1 MTVIEETLE
10 ETLEPLNVN
19 GFAVHPGLL
28 EARPIRRC
36 NLDECQAHCCGWGVS
51 IQTKQVD
58 DILAHQELIKPHLPL
73 ERRDAAKW
81 FDGELEPEED
91 HPDGGMVNSTSVVED
106 PTHPTGHNCIFLRP
120 DRKCALQVAG
130 IAAGEHPWRFKPF
143 YCALHPITFDTHV
156 IQLDQENELYVEGGS
171 CNRPDP
177 GNVIPLYQLF
187 DLEMK
192 LAIGEEGYAE
202 LDALAR
208 ARA

>member
-1 MTVIEETLE
+1 MTVIEEKI
-10 ETLEPLNVN
+10 EPLNVN
-19 GFAVHPGLL
+19 GFAVDRGLL

-36 NLDECQAHCCGWGVS
+36 NLDECQAHCCGWGVA
-51 IQTKQVD
+51 IRTEQVD
-58 DILAHQELIKPHLPL
+58 DILAHQELILPHLPPD
-73 ERRDAAKW
+73 RRDPAKW
-81 FDGELEPEED
+81 FEGELEPEED
-91 HPDGGMVNSTSVVED
+91 HPAGGMVSSTAVVED
-106 PTHPTGHNCIFLRP
+106 PTHPTGHNCVFLRP
-120 DRKCALQVAG
+120 DRKCGLQVAG

-187 DLEMK
+187 DVEMK

>member
-10 ETLEPLNVN
+10 ETLEPLKVN

-58 DILAHQELIKPHLPL
+58 DILAHQELIKPHLPPD
-73 ERRDAAKW
+73 RREAAKW

-91 HPDGGMVNSTSVVED
+91 HPAGGMVNSTSVVED
-106 PTHPTGHNCIFLRP
+106 PTHPTGHNCVFLRP

-177 GNVIPLYQLF
+177 GHVIPLYQLF
-187 DLEMK
+187 DVEMK

-202 LDALAR
+202 LEALAR